1 MIVLVLI
8 HASFD
13 LGFSQKSG
21 TGVLNLIHADELIT
35 FRVQGKQ
42 FRKAVGNVIFRRG
55 STEMKSDQAEFLP
68 NLNWAKFS
76 GNVKITDPGR
86 TLTASQVIYRTNEDL
101 MIATG
106 NVLIIREGSRL
117 SADSIYY
124 YRSDKISIGMGNA
137 KLIRDGTEIY
147 SDKIRFNEIRKSAR
161 AEGNALLKN
170 IEDKTELRAGIIDYD
185 LNLDSLTATVDPFLI
200 KVDST
205 DGDTLFIRS
214 ISITGNNAIS
224 TYYAHDSVRIDRL
237 QLHAESQSAE
247 YNAAADIITLSEDPF
262 AVQGGEKLMGDQIL
276 MLLEEQK
283 VTQIYVP
290 QNARTE
296 SKRELLIRRP
306 AEKSLSS
313 DTTDS
318 LELKLTRQPVVDR
331 LNAKTLRMYIKDNNV
346 NRIVAAGMAS
356 SEYHMDEDGVLQG
369 INKVSGDTIVIGF
382 IDNDI
387 RSILVL
393 GGARGTFFPDKYA
406 QGADTTIKYSA
417 ETILYNI
424 PRETTRLKTKSTVQY
439 QDLTLNAD
447 EVLVDWSS
455 SILTATGDE
464 ITAPD
469 SVIEISGDSTM
480 TIGIPELI
488 QKGNKPV
495 YGKEMEY
502 NLLTR
507 RGKIRSGETRFQDGY
522 YTGETILRLGP
533 DIMTINHGYYTTCD
547 LDEPHFYFKSR
558 QMKLIVKDKVIAR
571 PVVLYISDVPVFA
584 LPFGVFPNRGG
595 RHTGILIPSYG
606 ETGSDGRFLRGG
618 GLYWAGSQYH
628 DATFIVDFFDKK
640 GTLFRGSSNY
650 KKRYALNGGISASLT
665 PRSFSDQNRRRWDL
679 TWNHTQKIDPTIN
692 LRGNARFVSD
702 ERFYDDLSSNRNSRL
717 NQQLRS
723 NLTLNKRWEGSGNAL
738 SMNLSRTENLQS
750 KIITGKLPD
759 SNLRVSEVLPSFNF
773 RVGRKQ
779 LFKPSSG
786 DDQRWFNSIYYS
798 YSNNGERKR
807 SVTTIIDTIH
817 TNTTV
822 IDTIF
827 AEKEDVK
834 QKITHSIS
842 INSPQKIF
850 KYFTFD
856 PNFNYSEGWINEWN
870 EPVID
875 DAGVFS
881 YGEDGKILT
890 DKRGTFKA
898 RRTFSTGFRMATKIY
913 GNFAPRIG
921 ALSSIRHVIT
931 PSIGFRYTPD
941 FSTDLY
947 GYFTTGVDSLGNEVR
962 YDLFQGSAIG
972 STPSKETRVLNYSI
986 SNTFQAKL
994 HEAEENERKIELFS
1008 LNLNGGYNYTAE
1020 FRKMNPL
1027 SASFRTK
1034 FIPGASLDI
1043 SSRYNFYR
1051 WIDGSISNEFRV
1063 IPRLTNL
1070 TFSTSFSLS
1079 GDRRTKTDVLRS
1091 DAVEQYASDNMD
1103 DRFEQL
1109 KFNDLA
1115 GETWNSRIS
1124 ISYALNKSNPDQTSK
1139 TFWLRGDLNFSP
1151 TRKWSVGYNYNL
1163 DLIRK
1168 IITNH
1173 SVNVQRD
1180 LHCWRFSLNWTPS
1193 GPGAGYYFIVN
1204 VKSSHLS
1211 DLKIEE
1217 RGGRSSLFGR

>member
-1 MIVLVLI
+1 M
-8 HASFD
+8 
-13 LGFSQKSG
+13 
-21 TGVLNLIHADELIT
+21 
-35 FRVQGKQ
+35 R
-42 FRKAVGNVIFRRG
+42 
-55 STEMKSDQAEFLP
+55 SDQAEFLP
-68 NLNWAKFS
+68 NLNWAKFI
-76 GNVKITDPGR
+76 GNVKIRDPGR
-86 TLTASQVIYRTNEDL
+86 TLTASQVIYRTNENL
-101 MIATG
+101 MVATG
-106 NVLIIREGSRL
+106 NVIIIREESRL

-137 KLIRDGTEIY
+137 KLISDGTEIY
-147 SDKIRFNEIRKSAR
+147 SDKIRYNEIRKSAR

-185 LNLDSLTATVDPFLI
+185 LTLDSLTASVDPFLI

-214 ISITGNNAIS
+214 IIITGNNAIS
-224 TYYAHDSVRIDRL
+224 TYYAHDSVKIVRL
-237 QLHAESQSAE
+237 QLHAEAQSAE
-247 YNAAADIITLSEDPF
+247 YNAAADVITLSENPF

-306 AEKSLSS
+306 AENSLLS

-318 LELKLTRQPVVDR
+318 LELKLTRQTVVDR
-331 LNAKTLRMYIKDNNV
+331 LSAKTLRMYLKDNEV
-346 NRIVAAGMAS
+346 NRIVAGGMAS
-356 SEYHMDEDGVLQG
+356 SEYHMDEDSVLQG

-387 RSILVL
+387 RTILVL
-393 GGARGTFFPDKYA
+393 GGARGTFFPDKYS
-406 QGADTTIKYSA
+406 QGADTTIKYNA

-424 PRETTRLKTKSTVQY
+424 PRELTRLKTKSTVQY
-439 QDLTLNAD
+439 QDLILNAD
-447 EVLVDWSS
+447 EIIVEWSS
-455 SILTATGDE
+455 SILTATGAE
-464 ITAPD
+464 VTTPD
-469 SVIEISGDSTM
+469 SVFEISGDSMM
-480 TIGIPELI
+480 TIGLPELI

-495 YGKEMEY
+495 YGEDMEY

-507 RGKIRSGETRFQDGY
+507 RGKISSGETQFQDGY
-522 YTGETILRLGP
+522 YRGETIIRLGP
-533 DIMTINHGYYTTCD
+533 DIMSIHHGYYTTCD
-547 LDEPHFYFKSR
+547 LDEPHFYFKSD
-558 QMKLIVKDKVIAR
+558 QMKLIVQDKVIAR
-571 PVVLYISDVPVFA
+571 PVVLYISHVPVFA
-584 LPFGVFPNRGG
+584 LPFGIFPNRGG
-595 RHTGILIPSYG
+595 RHSGILIPSYG
-606 ETGSDGRFLRGG
+606 ETGSDGRYLRGG

-650 KKRYALNGGISASLT
+650 KKRYSLNGGISGSLT
-665 PRSFSDQNRRRWDL
+665 PRSFNDQNKRRWDL
-679 TWNHTQKIDPTIN
+679 RWNHTQKINPTMN
-692 LRGNARFVSD
+692 LRGNAMFVSD

-723 NLTLNKRWEGSGNAL
+723 NLTLDKRWEGSGHAL
-738 SMNLSRTENLQS
+738 SMNLSRTQNLQT
-750 KIITGKLPD
+750 KDIT
-759 SNLRVSEVLPSFNF
+759 ETLPSFNF

-779 LFKPSSG
+779 LFKPTKG
-786 DDQRWFNSIYYS
+786 NDQRWYNSIYYS
-798 YSNNGERKR
+798 YSNRGERQR
-807 SVTTIIDTIH
+807 SLKHITTTTIVSIDTSI
-817 TNTTV
+817 
-822 IDTIF
+822 IDSSI
-827 AEKEDVK
+827 EDIN

-842 INSPQKIF
+842 INSPQKLF

-856 PNFNYSEGWINEWN
+856 PNFNYSEGWINEWY

-875 DAGVFS
+875 EMGVFS
-881 YGEDGKILT
+881 YGEYGKIVT
-890 DKRGTFKA
+890 TKRGTFKA

-913 GNFAPRIG
+913 GNFSPQIG

-947 GYFTTGVDSLGNEVR
+947 GYFATGVDTLGNEVR
-962 YDLFQGSAIG
+962 FDLFQGSAIG
-972 STPSKETRVLNYSI
+972 STPSKESRVLNYTI

-994 HEAEENERKIELFS
+994 HEAEENERKVELFN
-1008 LNLNGGYNYTAE
+1008 LNLRGSYNYTAE
-1020 FRKMNPL
+1020 KRKMNPL
-1027 SASFRTK
+1027 SVSLRTK
-1034 FIPGASLDI
+1034 FIPGANLDI

-1051 WIDGSISNEFRV
+1051 WIDGSISDEFRL
-1063 IPRLTNL
+1063 IPRLTNV
-1070 TFSTSFSLS
+1070 TFSTSFSLT
-1079 GDRRTKTDVLRS
+1079 GDKRTQTDVLQS

-1103 DRFEQL
+1103 NRFEQL
-1109 KFNDLA
+1109 IFNDRT
-1115 GETWNSRIS
+1115 GEAWNSRIS
-1124 ISYALNKSNPDQTSK
+1124 MSYALNKSNPDVTSK
-1139 TFWLRGDLNFSP
+1139 TFWMRGDLNFSP
-1151 TRKWSVGYNYNL
+1151 TREWSVGYNYNL

-1173 SVNVQRD
+1173 SVTVQRD

-1204 VKSSHLS
+1204 VKSPGLS